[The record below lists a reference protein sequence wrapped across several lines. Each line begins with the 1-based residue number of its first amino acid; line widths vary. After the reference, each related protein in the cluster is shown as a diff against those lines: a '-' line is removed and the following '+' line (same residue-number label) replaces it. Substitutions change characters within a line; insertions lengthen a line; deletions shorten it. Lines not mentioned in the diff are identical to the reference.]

1 MQGIG
6 DVFTSS
12 RMLEQHIPPSGIAF
26 AQQGPALDLGGY
38 GQQGLQMRG
47 GYGQPSPRSS
57 QAARY
62 LS

>member
-6 DVFTSS
+6 DVFPSS
-12 RMLEQHIPPSGIAF
+12 RMLEQQLPSSGMAF
-26 AQQGPALDLGGY
+26 AQQGPALDLGSY
-38 GQQGLQMRG
+38 AQQGLQMRG
-47 GYGQPSPRSS
+47 GFGQPSPRSS